1 MASAR
6 WGKKKNSNRGRFGSQ
21 GRNYAQKSRKEDIE
35 TSEIKPS
42 RYVTPQKKKRDES
55 VSTSNQTTS
64 SEKVAPPRKRV
75 NKERTNVQKVATQK
89 NVSLTLSHSERE
101 SVHALLESLKRRT
114 SEDLRSWKRRMLVDI
129 INQPFDIN
137 GKDLLTL
144 NDKTYIN
151 DSCINAYLTHLL
163 RKIHESRMLRGKF
176 SVGMF
181 RTHFYSSLYVEGNK
195 YTPGMVERY
204 TYVSKCITKS
214 TKRLPPRVI

>member
-1 MASAR
+1 MTP
-6 WGKKKNSNRGRFGSQ
+6 KKPK
-21 GRNYAQKSRKEDIE
+21 
-35 TSEIKPS
+35 
-42 RYVTPQKKKRDES
+42 KKKRVES
-55 VSTSNQTTS
+55 HSRSNQTTS
-64 SEKVAPPRKRV
+64 TEKVSPPRKRV
-75 NKERTNVQKVATQK
+75 NEERTNVQKVATQK

-101 SVHALLESLKRRT
+101 TVHALLESLKRRT

-151 DSCINAYLTHLL
+151 DSCINAYLTHLQ

-181 RTHFYSSLYVEGNK
+181 RTNFYSSFVFIIFHVKHL
-195 YTPGMVERY
+195 
-204 TYVSKCITKS
+204 TKS
-214 TKRLPPRVI
+214 TKRLPPRVILSLNCYTE